1 MVSETGSERKHTIH
15 FSGIVQG
22 VGFRFTTRRLASG
35 FAVTGFVRNLADG
48 RVEVVAEGP
57 PEEIRRFV
65 EAIRVEIGNYI
76 TNVEENI
83 DLADGCFRTFE
94 IRL

>member
-48 RVEVVAEGP
+48 RVEVVAEGTP
-57 PEEIRRFV
+57 DEIRRFV
-65 EAIRVEIGNYI
+65 EAIRAEIGNYI
-76 TNVEENI
+76 SNVEESI
-83 DLADGCFRTFE
+83 APADGRFRTFE
-94 IRL
+94 ISF